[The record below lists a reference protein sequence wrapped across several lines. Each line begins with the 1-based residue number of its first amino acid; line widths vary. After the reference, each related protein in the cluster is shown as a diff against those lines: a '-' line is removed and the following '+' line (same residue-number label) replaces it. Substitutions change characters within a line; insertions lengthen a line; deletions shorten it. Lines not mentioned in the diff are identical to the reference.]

1 MRVGRCRSIAGG
13 LLAKAA
19 GAGNPAKIGSGRHF
33 RKPPGIAERAPAAPK
48 RPPRRRIGRL
58 DAVGARL

>member
-19 GAGNPAKIGSGRHF
+19 RAGNPAKIGSGRQFH
-33 RKPPGIAERAPAAPK
+33 KPPGIAERAPAATK
-48 RPPRRRIGRL
+48 RRPVPAHRP
-58 DAVGARL
+58 A

>member
-33 RKPPGIAERAPAAPK
+33 RKPFGIAVLDAGCPK
-48 RPPRRRIGRL
+48 TPPRAGIGPL
-58 DAVGARL
+58 DAVGARM